1 MIHSLTE
8 RTKKAFTLIEVVLA
22 VGILSLAILSLLM
35 MFGPTM
41 KTVNETIAANEASA
55 VIGAF
60 DTFLQNSVSED
71 ADPTGVF
78 EGTIPDWIDA
88 QTPFYVYGVEYSKYS
103 KEYSKYGENE
113 IIVTLE
119 SNDIRQA
126 ITDGEKKVRLIGNVL
141 RVQMDYLA
149 SGYDYSDIANQAYLP
164 MVVRIYTVPDPYN
177 NPSQGG
183 AVVLTYTT
191 AVLR

>member
-1 MIHSLTE
+1 MIQMP
-8 RTKKAFTLIEVVLA
+8 RQKTKKAFTLIEVVLA

-55 VIGAF
+55 VVGAF
-60 DTFLQNSVSED
+60 DSFLQKSVSED
-71 ADPTGVF
+71 ADSTGVF
-78 EGTIPDWIDA
+78 EGTVPDWIDS
-88 QTPFYVYGVEYSKYS
+88 QTPFYVYGTEDGA
-103 KEYSKYGENE
+103 GEKD
-113 IIVTLE
+113 IIVTMNA
-119 SNDIRQA
+119 SDVQQA
-126 ITDGEKKVRLIGNVL
+126 ITNGELIGNVL

-149 SGYDYSDIANQAYLP
+149 SGYDYADITNQAYLP
-164 MVVRIYTVPDPYN
+164 MVVSVYTVPDPFN
-177 NPSQGG
+177 NPSGGG